1 MSPDAGIG
9 APTPDPP
16 GAVARVGTDGMGVD
30 EAGLEGAGPE
40 EPGTDEPGADGAG
53 ADAAGTTRTTGS
65 LLDGS
70 AAGATFDGGA
80 HRGVGT
86 ACGAGAG

>member
-9 APTPDPP
+9 SGTPNPP
-16 GAVARVGTDGMGVD
+16 GATGRLGAKGLGADG
-30 EAGLEGAGPE
+30 AGLDGAGPE

-53 ADAAGTTRTTGS
+53 ADAAGSARTTGS
-65 LLDGS
+65 LLDGG

-86 ACGAGAG
+86 ACGAGVG